1 MTPTIAQVIH
11 HARNREYMSGIERDK
26 ARTKA
31 TGEGLEW
38 LLHLLTLQRVSNII
52 TILILTHFKYKL

>member
-1 MTPTIAQVIH
+1 MINLAEVIH

-31 TGEGLEW
+31 TGA
-38 LLHLLTLQRVSNII
+38 
-52 TILILTHFKYKL
+52 

>member
-11 HARNREYMSGIERDK
+11 HARNRDYMSGIERDK

-31 TGEGLEW
+31 TGEVVINNL
-38 LLHLLTLQRVSNII
+38 
-52 TILILTHFKYKL
+52 